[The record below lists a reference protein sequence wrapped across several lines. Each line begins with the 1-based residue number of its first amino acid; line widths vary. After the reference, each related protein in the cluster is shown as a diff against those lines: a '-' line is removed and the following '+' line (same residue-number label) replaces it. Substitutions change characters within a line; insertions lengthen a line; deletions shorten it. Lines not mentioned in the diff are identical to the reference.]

1 MVCALVPFPDLF
13 VTGLEISTGNSRKLE
28 THNHL
33 YCSDIHPQDGWDP
46 ELPGDQCE
54 CCTCR
59 VGEGPVAE
67 LHTSRAQ
74 WIID

>member
-1 MVCALVPFPDLF
+1 MSVPDLF
-13 VTGLEISTGNSRKLE
+13 VTRLEISTGSSRSLE
-28 THNHL
+28 IQNPL
-33 YCSDIHPQDGWDP
+33 YCCDIHPQDGWDP
-46 ELPGDQCE
+46 EFPGDQCE
-54 CCTCR
+54 CCTCA